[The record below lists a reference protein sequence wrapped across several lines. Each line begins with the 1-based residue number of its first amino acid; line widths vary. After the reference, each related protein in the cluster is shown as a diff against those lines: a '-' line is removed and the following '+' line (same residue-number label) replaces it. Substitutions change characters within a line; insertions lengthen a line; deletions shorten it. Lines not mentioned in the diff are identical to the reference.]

1 MKKLTARLKRDIYG
15 YLRNFNTYNS
25 YEGFVQYVRRQCD
38 LRTTIDKT
46 YIDFVLSNKDLKTV
60 NFQELKKEI
69 RNKRRSRN
77 ENKWEFVSIFQ
88 NPFVKDYM
96 TNKKYLSKVFSD
108 HLNFSH
114 SRNHWAKNTTD
125 YNLLNILLRK
135 TENRF
140 NN

>member
-1 MKKLTARLKRDIYG
+1 MKKLTSRLKKDIYR

-25 YEGFVQYVRRQCD
+25 YEGFIQYVRRQCD

-46 YIDFVLSNKDLKTV
+46 YINFVLSNKDLKTV
-60 NFQELKKEI
+60 DFQELKKEI

-77 ENKWEFVSIFQ
+77 ENKWEFVSIFE

-125 YNLLNILLRK
+125 YNLLYILLRK
-135 TENRF
+135 TENQF
-140 NN
+140 

>member
-1 MKKLTARLKRDIYG
+1 MENLTARLKRDIYG
-15 YLRNFNTYNS
+15 YLRSFNTYNS
-25 YEGFVQYVRRQCD
+25 YEGFIQYVRRQCD
-38 LRTTIDKT
+38 LRTNVDKT
-46 YIDFVLSNKDLKTV
+46 YINFVLRNKDLKIM
-60 NFQELKKEI
+60 NFQELKNEI

-77 ENKWEFVSIFQ
+77 ENKWEFVSVFQ

-135 TENRF
+135 TQNQF
-140 NN
+140 

>member
-1 MKKLTARLKRDIYG
+1 MEKPSARLKRDIYG
-15 YLRNFNTYNS
+15 YLRSFNTYNS
-25 YEGFVQYVRRQCD
+25 YEGFIQYVRRQCD
-38 LRTTIDKT
+38 LRTTVDKT
-46 YIDFVLSNKDLKTV
+46 YINFVLSNKDLKTV